1 MKKPILLIKLGG
13 SSITDKRI
21 PYKVREA
28 VIRRLAK
35 EIKKAGNKYSLI
47 ISHGSGSFGHTS
59 ASKYGGKKGYKSLI
73 GIATV
78 SADAARLNQ
87 IVTDI
92 FVEEGLPAVSL
103 SPMSMILAEN
113 GNLINHFFVVIEE
126 TLKQELIPIVYGDV
140 IWDKKWK
147 STIFSGERILNLLA
161 SYFTRRSFFI
171 DRVIQVGET
180 EGVVNDKGETV
191 SKIDMKNWKE
201 VRKNIFDT
209 KALDVTGGIPHK
221 IEEALG
227 LARKGIE
234 TFLIS
239 DRKNN
244 LLNAIMRKPIRGT
257 IISL

>member
-21 PYKVREA
+21 PYEVREG

-113 GNLINHFFVVIEE
+113 GSLINHFFVVIEE
-126 TLKQELIPIVYGDV
+126 TLKQDLIPIVYGDV

-147 STIFSGERILNLLA
+147 STIFSGEKMISEITHYLIRKGYDIEK
-161 SYFTRRSFFI
+161 
-171 DRVIQVGET
+171 VIQVGET
-180 EGVVNDKGETV
+180 EGVINDKGETV
-191 SKIDMKNWKE
+191 PRIDLKNWKE
-201 VRKNIFDT
+201 VQKNIFDT

-221 IEEALG
+221 IEEALD

-239 DRKNN
+239 DKQNN

-257 IISL
+257 IINI